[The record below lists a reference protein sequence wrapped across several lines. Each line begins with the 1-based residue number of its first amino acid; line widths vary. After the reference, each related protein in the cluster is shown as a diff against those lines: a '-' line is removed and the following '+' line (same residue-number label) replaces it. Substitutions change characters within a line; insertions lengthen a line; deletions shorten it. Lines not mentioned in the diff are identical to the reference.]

1 MFIQSEI
8 LGSACWF
15 VFVSI
20 LVSSAHS
27 LCSVETGA
35 RNRLKRTG
43 TKMEMSSDTK
53 QETKQAILWHAERMN
68 ERNWN
73 PVGFVAGVAS
83 GLGSTSD

>member
-1 MFIQSEI
+1 
-8 LGSACWF
+8 
-15 VFVSI
+15 
-20 LVSSAHS
+20 
-27 LCSVETGA
+27 
-35 RNRLKRTG
+35 
-43 TKMEMSSDTK
+43 MEMFSDTK